1 LTSTVPSPA
10 TLAVEIVTLFDAEAV
25 VEAVVELVE
34 AAGGELVVVLEL
46 LLDEPHPAI
55 RAATANGVSK
65 RKRRML

>member
-1 LTSTVPSPA
+1 M
-10 TLAVEIVTLFDAEAV
+10 TLFE
-25 VEAVVELVE
+25 VEAVVEVAA
-34 AAGGELVVVLEL
+34 AAGAEVGGGLELELEL